1 MVALMVDAEIVWEM
15 MTQKDANHRIIEVRK
30 DRQDHLLTKQKSRN
44 QNLDKYLAE
53 QSSSRIQRLL

>member
-1 MVALMVDAEIVWEM
+1 MGDDDAEGCES
-15 MTQKDANHRIIEVRK
+15 QSHRIIEVRK